1 MHKGNTLMSHQGS
14 SGLGGEGYTVSSSYP
29 DDEEESKSQ
38 SNDMGNILP
47 VRNKADDNN
56 VYRDYFLPT

>member
-1 MHKGNTLMSHQGS
+1 MSHQGS

-47 VRNKADDNN
+47 VRSKADDNN